1 MIASQ
6 LRPGASRLLNNLAR
20 IRGRVLPTTAVAKW
34 NGSTRSISAEREI
47 EFQALGYLDEQKLT
61 LFDTLHEMQ
70 VRSCEIYAENDLFG
84 SYDAK
89 DDCFKYIT
97 YSEFGE
103 KVDRCRTVLKD
114 LGKLQT
120 ALSRNFE
127 LNDADVVFFLMCTQ
141 VSKNSARLPLLAITE
156 LNGLLLHVLRI
167 R

>member
-1 MIASQ
+1 VSKIPFLSFLLLIIYQAIDMIASQ
-6 LRPGASRLLNNLAR
+6 LRSGASRLLNNLAR
-20 IRGRVLPTTAVAKW
+20 NRGRVLPTTAVAKW

-47 EFQALGYLDEQKLT
+47 EFQELGYLDEQKLT

-103 KVDRCRTVLKD
+103 KVNRCRAVLKD
-114 LGKLQT
+114 LGKSQT
-120 ALSRNFE
+120 TLSRNSE
-127 LNDADVVFFLMCTQ
+127 RNDANIAF
-141 VSKNSARLPLLAITE
+141 
-156 LNGLLLHVLRI
+156 LLL
-167 R
+167 